1 MNNNKYLIVFAHP
14 SHDGHNGYFLKKIEE
29 ILQAKSYDY
38 EVMDLYKKNFQAC
51 LCDDELYTMG
61 RKNISPENLTIQE
74 KIIASNRLIFIYP
87 TWWQN
92 MPAIL
97 KGFFD
102 RIITGGFGFK
112 YIKGIPVGLLK
123 NKKAAI
129 FTTSGG
135 PWIYEKFLIGAPSI
149 KLVSKHILGFCGI
162 KTKSFMLCSANNLE
176 SNKKKIENF
185 ALLAIKYLD

>member
-29 ILQAKSYDY
+29 LLKINSCHY
-38 EVMDLYKKNFQAC
+38 EIIDLYKENFQAC
-51 LCDDELYTMG
+51 LCDEELYTMG
-61 RKNISPENLTIQE
+61 RKNVSPENQMIQE

-112 YIKGIPVGLLK
+112 YVKGLPVGLLK

-149 KLVSKHILGFCGI
+149 KLLSKHILGFCGI
-162 KTKSFMLCSANNLE
+162 RSKSFMLCSANKLE
-176 SNKKKIENF
+176 KNQAKIDKI
-185 ALLAIKYLD
+185 ALKAFKYLN

>member
-1 MNNNKYLIVFAHP
+1 MTQNKYLIVFAHP
-14 SHDGHNGYFLKKIEE
+14 SHDGHNGYFLKKIKE
-29 ILQAKSYDY
+29 LLDKDNKSY
-38 EVMDLYKKNFQAC
+38 EVLDLYAQNFGAC
-51 LCDDELYTMG
+51 LLNEELYTMS
-61 RKNISPENLTIQE
+61 RKTISQENLSIQE
-74 KIIASNRLIFIYP
+74 KILSSDKLIFIYP

-112 YIKGIPVGLLK
+112 YVNGLPVGLLK

-135 PWIYEKFLIGAPSI
+135 PWIYEKVLIGAPSI
-149 KLVSKHILGFCGI
+149 KIVGKHILSFCGI
-162 KTKSFMLCSANNLE
+162 KTKGFMLCSATNLE
-176 SNKKKIENF
+176 ANKNKIEKI
-185 ALLAIKYLD
+185 ALKTLNYLN